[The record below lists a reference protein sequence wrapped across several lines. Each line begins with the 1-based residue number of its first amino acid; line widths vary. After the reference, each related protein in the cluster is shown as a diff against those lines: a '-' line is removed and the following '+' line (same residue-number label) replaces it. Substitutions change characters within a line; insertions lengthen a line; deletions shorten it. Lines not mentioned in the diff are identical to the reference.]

1 MEASESFNWW
11 LWLVKKEETIWNTL
25 GEKRPRQKKKGGG
38 KWNKNEEIVVGIL
51 NLSHNK
57 HNTYVTL
64 EVLQEAWSSKVL

>member
-1 MEASESFNWW
+1 MKASESFNWW
-11 LWLVKKEETIWNTL
+11 LWLVKKEESIWNTL
-25 GEKRPRQKKKGGG
+25 GEKRPRQKKKKRE

-64 EVLQEAWSSKVL
+64 EVLQETWSSKVL